1 MNRRDSLK
9 ALAVGTVS
17 VGTILATSCDK
28 KDSNSAA
35 GSGKTGVYGR
45 TAEEKLIDEKLMS
58 ETFFSAA
65 ELSTITILADIII
78 PKDEHSGSA
87 SDAKVP
93 EFI

>member
-28 KDSNSAA
+28 KDSKNAT

-45 TAEEKLIDEKLMS
+45 TAQEKLIDDKLMS

-65 ELSTITILADIII
+65 ELSTITIL
-78 PKDEHSGSA
+78 
-87 SDAKVP
+87 
-93 EFI
+93 